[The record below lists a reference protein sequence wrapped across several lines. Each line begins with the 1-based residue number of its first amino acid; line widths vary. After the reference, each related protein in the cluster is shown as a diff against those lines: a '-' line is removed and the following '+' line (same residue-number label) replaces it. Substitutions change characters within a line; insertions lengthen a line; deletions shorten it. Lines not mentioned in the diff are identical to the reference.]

1 MAQIFVS
8 KWLKNSLAFT
18 IDYDPDFVSIL
29 VGVNDTWH
37 GDYVK
42 SWVPNEQYEAC
53 YRYCLEGIKNKT
65 HAKIL
70 ILEQFLVPPCSLSA
84 HARPDFDAK
93 KQITRK
99 LAREYADAFIPLDGI
114 FAASSLQSAG
124 LTPFF
129 GQKTVFTLQRPVHS

>member
-1 MAQIFVS
+1 
-8 KWLKNSLAFT
+8 
-18 IDYDPDFVSIL
+18 
-29 VGVNDTWH
+29 
-37 GDYVK
+37 
-42 SWVPNEQYEAC
+42 
-53 YRYCLEGIKNKT
+53 
-65 HAKIL
+65 
-70 ILEQFLVPPCSLSA
+70 LSA

-129 GQKTVFTLQRPVHS
+129 WSKDGIHPTAAGAQLIADLYVDAFERIYPRMANC